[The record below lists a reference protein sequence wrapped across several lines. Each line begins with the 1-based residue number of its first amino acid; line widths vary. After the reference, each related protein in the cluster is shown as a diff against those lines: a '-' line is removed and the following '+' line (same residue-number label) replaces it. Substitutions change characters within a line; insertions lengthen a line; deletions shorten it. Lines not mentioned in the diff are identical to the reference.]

1 MVTTFAPT
9 PAQLAAYG
17 RVRQNPAFMDRYGL
31 YFNDVRTPDAYFQ
44 TLNDQQRNDLIRVFD
59 PMFGQD
65 YRRVQNPILDNVARD
80 AMIAQRTAEFE
91 QPLAPV
97 LEAQRAATPARPAG
111 QPPAI
116 LTSDFVQ
123 NAPAQ
128 QQSAPQTGLLG
139 TIMNLANPATSQD
152 AGLAL
157 GQAVRE
163 QRETPTMTNV
173 VNYLQDTAAEQ
184 ARKKAEMDRRI
195 VQPVN
200 MSGVLDYVAKND
212 PKRLQG
218 ILEDRS
224 AAMMPVEPSEAL
236 TNQGA
241 LATIMNMANPQ
252 TALQTGMQLAN
263 ENPRGHNARQQASQ
277 ESQAN
282 LYARDL
288 EIAQQAAADFAAEQ
302 SGQGILPV
310 EQPPQPEP
318 ALLAGTTP
326 PPVAE
331 TPVRNAD
338 SITGYTEEPAA
349 AAETTTP
356 PAEQT
361 QPAAQ
366 QTQPPA
372 QQTQPPAQQSSV
384 EDQARA
390 RSSSA
395 LNPESVYAGGG
406 QRTGN
411 ARGSRMPDLTV
422 NRNEALI
429 RLGLSM
435 MGGSGQGFS
444 GAMAAT
450 NETFADIQ
458 NQNRQAQEQAFAVEE
473 QRRRDQEARAFDL
486 LKAERSGTT
495 ASSVEQRKR
504 NESLE
509 SLRQTRD
516 KMQQSLQY
524 YDQLAEQGLDPLTY
538 WGKGADFL
546 YGQLSRVGMSNEDQD
561 ARVNLVGQFES
572 VTNDFLNQY
581 VKSITG
587 AAMTN
592 AEVVRIKGAMPNIQ
606 NSPARFRGQMKIVMS
621 NINASILRMEALAR
635 GEITY
640 EENADGSAYGY
651 FYANGQAATLKDFG
665 GTITGDEDDDSSTE
679 SQADAA
685 YQLTQ

>member
-9 PAQLAAYG
+9 PAQMAAYG

-59 PMFGQD
+59 PLFGQE

-97 LEAQRAATPARPAG
+97 LEAHRAANPARPAG

-128 QQSAPQTGLLG
+128 QQSAPATGLLG

-212 PKRLQG
+212 PERLQG
-218 ILEDRS
+218 ILEDRA

-241 LATIMNMANPQ
+241 LATIMNMVNPQ

-277 ESQAN
+277 EAQAN

-356 PAEQT
+356 PAEQA
-361 QPAAQ
+361 PAAQ

-429 RLGLSM
+429 RLGLAM

-473 QRRRDQEARAFDL
+473 QRRRDQAARAFDL
-486 LKAERSGTT
+486 LKAERGSTT
-495 ASSVEQRKR
+495 VGSVEQRKR
-504 NESLE
+504 RETLE
-509 SLRQTRD
+509 GLRGTLGLLE
-516 KMQQSLQY
+516 QSLQF
-524 YDQLAEQGLDPLTY
+524 YDELRTTGANPLELKGQAENILIGV
-538 WGKGADFL
+538 F
-546 YGQLSRVGMSNEDQD
+546 SRLGVSNEDMD
-561 ARVNLVGQFES
+561 ARLMQVGQFQA

-592 AEVVRIKGAMPNIQ
+592 AEVERIKGAMPNIGDG
-606 NSPARFRGQMKIVMS
+606 PAMYRGKMAIVMS
-621 NINASILRMEALAR
+621 NIKAAILRMEALER
-635 GEITY
+635 GIITY
-640 EENADGSAYGY
+640 KEGEDGNAEGYYYPDGTRASLA
-651 FYANGQAATLKDFG
+651 DFG
-665 GTITGDEDDDSSTE
+665 
-679 SQADAA
+679 ADAVDSFQETSTDSLADEA

>member
-9 PAQLAAYG
+9 PAQMAAYG

-65 YRRVQNPILDNVARD
+65 YRRVQNPILDNMARD

-97 LEAQRAATPARPAG
+97 LEAHRAANPARPAG

-128 QQSAPQTGLLG
+128 QQSAPATGLLG

-152 AGLAL
+152 AGLAI

-173 VNYLQDTAAEQ
+173 VNYLQDTSAEQ

-212 PKRLQG
+212 PERPQGLLANLAAAMTPSPAVRQMQDEIRNNDPIFGSEKFQELRGSALLPEPTLQ
-218 ILEDRS
+218 DRIDAAKEYVAQNNIPTYFEPQS
-224 AAMMPVEPSEAL
+224 AA
-236 TNQGA
+236 
-241 LATIMNMANPQ
+241 Q
-252 TALQTGMQLAN
+252 T
-263 ENPRGHNARQQASQ
+263 P
-277 ESQAN
+277 
-282 LYARDL
+282 
-288 EIAQQAAADFAAEQ
+288 IAQTFDE
-302 SGQGILPV
+302 
-310 EQPPQPEP
+310 PPQPEP

-349 AAETTTP
+349 TAETTAP
-356 PAEQT
+356 PAEQA
-361 QPAAQ
+361 PAAE

-429 RLGLSM
+429 RLGLAM

-450 NETFADIQ
+450 NETFTDIQ

-473 QRRRDQEARAFDL
+473 QRRRDQAARAFDL
-486 LKAERSGTT
+486 MKAERSGAA

-504 NESLE
+504 NESME

-524 YDQLAEQGLDPLTY
+524 YDQLVEQGLDPLSY
-538 WGKGADFL
+538 WGKGGDWTL
-546 YGQLSRVGMSNEDQD
+546 GQLSRLGLSNEERD
-561 ARVNLVGQFES
+561 ARVALVGQFES

-592 AEVVRIKGAMPNIQ
+592 AEVERIKGAMPNIQ
-606 NSPARFRGQMKIVMS
+606 NSPARFRGQMKVVMS

-665 GTITGDEDDDSSTE
+665 GTIAGDEDDDSSTE